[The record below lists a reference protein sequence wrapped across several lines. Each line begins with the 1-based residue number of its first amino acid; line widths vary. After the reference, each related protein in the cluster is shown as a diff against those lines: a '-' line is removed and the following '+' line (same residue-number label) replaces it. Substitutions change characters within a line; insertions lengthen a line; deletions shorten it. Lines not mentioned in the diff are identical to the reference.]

1 MIRLKKNIKNLL
13 FTVYKVG
20 FLIVGKIVPKNTN
33 LIVFE
38 SFLGKQYSDNPRAIY
53 EYVSKNYPKYKFIW
67 SVDKESISKFKTL
80 DVKYSKRFSLKWL
93 YLMNR
98 AKYWV
103 SNSRMPLWIPKPQN
117 TIYLQTWHGTPLK
130 KLAADMDQVLMP
142 GTDTESYKQNFL
154 YEAEKWDCLI
164 SPNTYSTNIFR
175 SAFRYNKKML
185 ETGYPRNDYLI
196 NKNTT
201 DEINKI
207 KAKLNLPHD
216 KKILLYAPTW
226 RDNQFYGRGRYKFD
240 IPMDFEQM
248 KSRLS
253 DEYIILLR
261 MHYLIAEN
269 INLDGLEQFVYDFSN
284 YDDIRELY
292 LISDA
297 LITDYSS
304 VFFDYAILKRP
315 IYFYTFDLKEYRDT
329 LRGFYLDFEMEAPG
343 PIIKTTE
350 ELIQHLDTIDQ
361 YNYEAI
367 EHFYNRFCGLED
379 GKASQRV
386 VEKVFGN

>member
-1 MIRLKKNIKNLL
+1 
-13 FTVYKVG
+13 
-20 FLIVGKIVPKNTN
+20 
-33 LIVFE
+33 
-38 SFLGKQYSDNPRAIY
+38 
-53 EYVSKNYPKYKFIW
+53 
-67 SVDKESISKFKTL
+67 
-80 DVKYSKRFSLKWL
+80 
-93 YLMNR
+93 
-98 AKYWV
+98 
-103 SNSRMPLWIPKPQN
+103 
-117 TIYLQTWHGTPLK
+117 
-130 KLAADMDQVLMP
+130 
-142 GTDTESYKQNFL
+142 
-154 YEAEKWDCLI
+154 
-164 SPNTYSTNIFR
+164 
-175 SAFRYNKKML
+175 
-185 ETGYPRNDYLI
+185 
-196 NKNTT
+196 NTT

-269 INLDGLEQFVYDFSN
+269 INLDNLEGFVYDFSD
-284 YDDIRELY
+284 YEDIRELY

-304 VFFDYAILKRP
+304 VFFDYAILKRS

-329 LRGFYLDFEMEAPG
+329 LRGFYLDFETAVPG
-343 PIIKTTE
+343 PIVKTTK
-350 ELIQHLDTIDQ
+350 ELIRHIHAIDQ
-361 YNYEAI
+361 YNYQHINE
-367 EHFYNRFCGLED
+367 FYNRFCILED

-386 VEKVFGN
+386 VEQVFTNAYK

>member
-1 MIRLKKNIKNLL
+1 M
-13 FTVYKVG
+13 YKVG